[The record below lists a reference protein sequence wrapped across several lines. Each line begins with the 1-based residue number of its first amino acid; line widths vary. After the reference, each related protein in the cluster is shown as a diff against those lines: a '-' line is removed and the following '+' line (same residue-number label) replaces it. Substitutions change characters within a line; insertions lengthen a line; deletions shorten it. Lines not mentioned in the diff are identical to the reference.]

1 MRSVDELRELV
12 EDALAE
18 LSPAGPAGLDEA
30 FRYALEGGGKRIR
43 PVLCLA
49 VGEAVGA
56 EPEDV
61 LPAACALELVHSFS
75 LVHDDLPALDDDDT
89 RRGRPSTWAQFGES
103 VAVLA
108 GDALLVEAF
117 RLALTYDTPA
127 VARELAAA
135 TLGMIGGQ
143 YLDVT
148 GSADDLAALNRL
160 KTGRLFEASVAL
172 AARSSWL
179 RAANV
184 ADVRAA
190 RSARCSSSSTT
201 SSTATVTCSPTARR
215 RRAGEPTRPPS
226 GRSRPWRSSTPTRAS
241 CGASSRAWPRAR
253 PDPSGPPLTLGLWR
267 STRHFS
273 SSSTRTRRRR
283 PRSSSTRSWAPRR
296 WRPSHAG
303 SARTRAGSSCARPPA
318 GGSRRRARVSSTALD

>member
-18 LSPAGPAGLDEA
+18 LSPVGPPGLDEA
-30 FRYALEGGGKRIR
+30 VRYALEGGGKRIR

-49 VGEAVGA
+49 VGEAVGS

-61 LPAACALELVHSFS
+61 LPAACAVELVHSFS
-75 LVHDDLPALDDDDT
+75 LVHDDLPALDDDET

-117 RLALTYDTPA
+117 RLALSYETPA

-160 KTGRLFEASVAL
+160 KTGRLFEAVDDLLDGDGHVLAHGEDETRRRADEAAERAL
-172 AARSSWL
+172 AALAELDADTSVL
-179 RAANV
+179 RGIV
-184 ADVRAA
+184 D
-190 RSARCSSSSTT
+190 
-201 SSTATVTCSPTARR
+201 
-215 RRAGEPTRPPS
+215 
-226 GRSRPWRSSTPTRAS
+226 
-241 CGASSRAWPRAR
+241 
-253 PDPSGPPLTLGLWR
+253 GLA
-267 STRHFS
+267 
-273 SSSTRTRRRR
+273 TRT
-283 PRSSSTRSWAPRR
+283 A
-296 WRPSHAG
+296 
-303 SARTRAGSSCARPPA
+303 
-318 GGSRRRARVSSTALD
+318 